1 MLYISHTQA
10 NGSTA
15 IVFARG
21 PLHNSTSDEFES
33 YISQIV
39 DDGIKSVIFD
49 SASVDYISST
59 GIGALL
65 YVNRKLIS
73 NNGKFILC
81 NVPENI
87 ISILKIIKLDNVLNI
102 VSSQEDAIEAID
114 KTPVQARDDAATSPP
129 ADEPDFQ
136 EPQEEFLEVLDRD
149 DLTSDDIMVD
159 HAPSLE
165 SKASDETKTSAPLE
179 TTVNM
184 NSLFPHPIIVECAEC
199 RSLLRVSYPGTF
211 LCPDCNTEFM
221 VEEDRT
227 IIF

>member
-33 YISQIV
+33 YISHIV
-39 DDGIKSVIFD
+39 DNGINSVIFD

-65 YVNRKLIS
+65 YVNRKLLS

-87 ISILKIIKLDNVLNI
+87 ISILQIIKLDKVLTI
-102 VSSQEDAIEAID
+102 VPSQEDAIEAIE
-114 KTPVQARDDAATSPP
+114 KTPAQPREDTESLPP
-129 ADEPDFQ
+129 SDEPDFE
-136 EPQEEFLEVLDRD
+136 EPLDDFLEVLDRD
-149 DLTSDDIMVD
+149 DIASDNILVD
-159 HAPSLE
+159 HAPV
-165 SKASDETKTSAPLE
+165 SDTEPDDDKKTSSPLE
-179 TTVNM
+179 TNVNT
-184 NSLFPHPIIVECAEC
+184 NSHFPHPIIVECAQC

-211 LCPDCNTEFM
+211 LCPDCNTEFT

>member
-10 NGSTA
+10 NGSNA

-33 YISQIV
+33 YISNII
-39 DDGIKSVIFD
+39 DSGIKSVIFD

-65 YVNRKLIS
+65 YVNRKLLA
-73 NNGKFILC
+73 NNGRFILC

-87 ISILKIIKLDNVLNI
+87 ISILQIIKLDNVLTI
-102 VSSQEDAIEAID
+102 VPSQEDAIEAINETPAQPREDID
-114 KTPVQARDDAATSPP
+114 KSAPD
-129 ADEPDFQ
+129 DEPDFE
-136 EPQEEFLEVLDRD
+136 EPPEEFLEVLDGED
-149 DLTSDDIMVD
+149 IVSDDILVD
-159 HAPSLE
+159 HPP
-165 SKASDETKTSAPLE
+165 ASNSEPGDETKTSSPLE
-179 TTVNM
+179 TNV
-184 NSLFPHPIIVECAEC
+184 SVDSHFPHPIIVECAEC
-199 RSLLRVSYPGTF
+199 SSLLRVSYPGTF
-211 LCPDCNTEFM
+211 LCPDCNTEFT